1 MRATRSGNP
10 IGWKTKA
17 RHRNSRRAFVTRLKK
32 KVKDEAVGQA
42 HRRPAVQLASRS
54 GRPTIASL
62 SKLPSAKPHFIE
74 PMKAKLVEKPPAA
87 GDWIYELKFDG
98 IRLIAVKSDK
108 KVSLLSRNQND
119 LSERFPEVAHAI
131 QNLPTGE
138 CVIDGE
144 VVVLDEEGRS

>member
-10 IGWKTKA
+10 IAWKTKA

-42 HRRPAVQLASRS
+42 HRLPAVQLGSRS

-62 SKLPSAKPHFIE
+62 SDLPAAKAHFIE
-74 PMKAKLVEKPPAA
+74 PMKAKLVEKPPAT

-98 IRLIAVKSDK
+98 FRAIAVKIDR
-108 KVSLLSRNQND
+108 KVSLFSRNEKTLD
-119 LSERFPEVAHAI
+119 ARFPKIVDAVER
-131 QNLPTGE
+131 LPVNE
-138 CVIDGE
+138 CVID
-144 VVVLDEEGRS
+144 